1 MNSEVIVLL
10 SSISTGVLALIA
22 LCIKFSILSKCS
34 RVSLCWNCIEWTKK
48 EEVITTAPATNGMAP
63 PLQLDSNSPNNNNL
77 LNNNLFNNISNV

>member
-34 RVSLCWNCIEWTKK
+34 SVSLCWDCIKWTKPTIPS
-48 EEVITTAPATNGMAP
+48 ENTPTTTTN
-63 PLQLDSNSPNNNNL
+63 LENNNSNSNV
-77 LNNNLFNNISNV
+77 LNNFSQV